1 MNLRII
7 LTGLLLTGVVS
18 ADTLTLRDGR
28 KIEGTFMGGDSRQVR
43 IATGDKIESYPV
55 TDVWSLM
62 FGAAQGANPTG
73 AVRRPMTNGNTST
86 TRSEAYNAPA
96 YSTSGSSTTTTRLGP
111 VDLPSGTNIMIRM
124 VDDVDSERDRIG
136 QTYRATTD
144 EVVSLNGQEVIPRG
158 SDVIVKLIDDKQ
170 AGRVSG
176 RSVVTLD
183 LVSVSVGGR
192 MVDLNTANVTQ
203 SSDSRSK
210 RSAEVIG
217 GTAAVG
223 AIIGAIAGGGRGA
236 AIGAA
241 SGAGAGTAV
250 QVLTKGPKVKIPAET
265 RLTFTLE
272 QPVRL

>member
-1 MNLRII
+1 MNLRMI
-7 LTGLLLTGVVS
+7 LAAMVLTGVVS
-18 ADTLTLRDGR
+18 ADTLTMRDGR
-28 KIEGTFMGGDSRQVR
+28 KIEGTYMGGDSRQVR

-62 FGAAQGANPTG
+62 FGAAQAASPTT
-73 AVRRPMTNGNTST
+73 AVRT
-86 TRSEAYNAPA
+86 EAYDAGASAAPKA
-96 YSTSGSSTTTTRLGP
+96 STTTTRLGP
-111 VDLPSGTNIMIRM
+111 VELGSGTNIMIRM
-124 VDDVDSERDRIG
+124 VDNVDSERDKIG
-136 QTYRATTD
+136 QTYRATVD
-144 EVVSLNGQEVIPRG
+144 EAVSVDNQEVIPRG
-158 SDVIVKLIDDKQ
+158 ADVIVKLIDDKQ
-170 AGRVSG
+170 AGRISG
-176 RSVVTLD
+176 QSVVTLD
-183 LVSVSVGGR
+183 LVSVNVAGK

-203 SSDSRSK
+203 SSDSRTK

-250 QVLTKGPKVKIPAET
+250 QVLTKGPKVKIPSET

-272 QPVRL
+272 QAVQL